1 MKHTQGKWLQKQV
14 KANDRPGKVTLI
26 HTDYKD
32 GHLGV
37 ATVNWTDDEEGQ
49 ANANLIASAPELL
62 KACKRARQAIGGAR
76 RGANPA
82 QSEIEQLNK
91 VIAKAEGK

>member
-26 HTDYKD
+26 GTDYED

-49 ANANLIASAPELL
+49 ANANLIASAPEMLL
-62 KACKRARQAIGGAR
+62 AFKFILAYYTNKKAPVADLCA
-76 RGANPA
+76 
-82 QSEIEQLNK
+82 EM
-91 VIAKAEGK
+91 IAKAEGRK